1 MADEGNMKK
10 HIYEK
15 RQTPRSSGKITA
27 KLLKKLK
34 IK

>member
-1 MADEGNMKK
+1 MAGEGNMKK